1 MSEIEPG
8 SLTRLLRAHSAGE
21 RQAFDELVE
30 RVYSD
35 LSNIA
40 RRQLRRASAGL
51 HLDTVGLV
59 HEAYAR
65 LVEEGAVDWQ
75 DRAHFFA
82 VAARAM
88 RFVVVDRA
96 RREGSQKRGGG
107 LLPVTLDAELV
118 ASRNP
123 AEVVLAVHQ
132 AIEKLL
138 TFNERLA
145 RIVECRFFAGMT
157 DPEIA
162 AALNIGERTVQR
174 DWMRAR
180 AWLRE
185 ALSGAGS

>member
-1 MSEIEPG
+1 MSELEPG
-8 SLTRLLRAHSAGE
+8 SLTQLLKAHSAGE
-21 RQAFDELVE
+21 RQAFDQLVE
-30 RVYSD
+30 RVYGD

-40 RRQLRRASAGL
+40 RRQLRRASGGL
-51 HLDTVGLV
+51 ALDTVGLV
-59 HEAYAR
+59 HDAYAR

-123 AEVVLAVHQ
+123 AEMVLAVHQ

-145 RIVECRFFAGMT
+145 RIVECRFFAGMS

-185 ALSGAGS
+185 TLEG

>member
-1 MSEIEPG
+1 MPPPEPG

-21 RQAFDELVE
+21 RAAFDELVE
-30 RVYSD
+30 RVYEE
-35 LSNIA
+35 LSRIA
-40 RRQLRRASAGL
+40 HRQLRRANAGL
-51 HLDTVGLV
+51 ALDTVGLV

-107 LLPVTLDAELV
+107 FVPVTLDAELV
-118 ASRNP
+118 AAREP
-123 AEVVLAVHQ
+123 AELVLAVHE
-132 AIEKLL
+132 AIERLL
-138 TFNERLA
+138 GFNQRLG

-157 DPEIA
+157 DAEIA
-162 AALNIGERTVQR
+162 AAFKVGERTVQR

-185 ALSGAGS
+185 ALGGAGG